1 MNQKQFKLG
10 SDKGM
15 KEVAIKQMENYSK
28 FGERGWGSL
37 EKASWHRLIFK

>member
-28 FGERGWGSL
+28 FRERDGEAWR
-37 EKASWHRLIFK
+37 RLHGIG